1 MEDGFL
7 DDSANFEDTIE
18 DIVVD
23 IPKETRKLHQQSYDK
38 SVEDLNNM
46 MIKEDPKIKL
56 DPDYQRNYLWDNKKS
71 SLLIESILL
80 NVPIPVIYL
89 SENEDSSWDVID
101 GLQRLTS
108 IKRFYNDEFT
118 LRGLEI
124 LDELDGK
131 KYSKLPPKARRII
144 DNGMIRV
151 VVLLNETHPE
161 IKYDIFMRLNRG
173 SVKLNEQELRN
184 CLYRGSFTTS
194 LKDIRNNNQ
203 FLNLLNIKEPHN
215 RYVDMEIILRFFAIH
230 KNYDVDTNELSY
242 PGAMKPFIN
251 NYMKENMDLS
261 DDRIENLK
269 QLFDETINK
278 IFITFGEKAFFR
290 ITDDNNNVEKRMNRS
305 LIDVLMLVFS
315 RKTIDDCIKNKDKYK
330 NILKELCTKNSIFID
345 SITQGTSDRKKIKN
359 RLEIGLDSFYLDN

>member
-1 MEDGFL
+1 MSNSFL
-7 DDSANFEDTIE
+7 DNDDNFEDTIE

-124 LDELDGK
+124 LDELDGH
-131 KYSKLPPKARRII
+131 KYSNLPPKARRII

-184 CLYRGSFTTS
+184 CLYRGSFTNK
-194 LKDIRNNNQ
+194 LKEIRNNRLFQ
-203 FLNLLNIKEPHN
+203 ELLNISEPHK
-215 RYVDMEIILRFFAIH
+215 RYVDMEIILRFLAIH
-230 KNYDVDTNELSY
+230 HNYTISTNELNY

-251 NYMKENMDLS
+251 NYMKENS
-261 DDRIENLK
+261 NLTDEEISK
-269 QLFDETINK
+269 LKELFDTTIEK
-278 IFITFGEKAFFR
+278 IYSTFGNKAFFR
-290 ITDDNNNVEKRMNRS
+290 ITSKDNTVEKRMNRS
-305 LIDVLMLVFS
+305 LIDVLMNVFA
-315 RKTIDDCIKNKDKYK
+315 RKESSDCEQNKEKYK
-330 NILKELCTKNSIFID
+330 STLKELCIENPEFID
-345 SITQGTSDRKKIKN
+345 SITQGTSDRKKIEK
-359 RLEIGLDSFYLDN
+359 RLSIGFESFNNV